1 MKKFYSMLLC
11 TTVALAAS
19 AQTAD
24 LKVYQQLEKKAEKS
38 VNMVKANHISA
49 IDQKLAA
56 KAPKKVAAQVADITG
71 DYSISYTVELKDA
84 NPYSG
89 ETTVVAGTA
98 ENEVVIN
105 FPFENGGNIL
115 TWKVKGTLD
124 PATGELTMSANQ
136 ASGFNGATVKM
147 LHWGGTA
154 YKDLTEIKAT
164 YNGKAIVFDQDDAF
178 GLQAASGGWY
188 TLFDMIIMEKI
199 VDDPNVDPNEGWTS
213 LGNATLCDPWV
224 IPAFTFAD
232 GSNQY
237 DKTWEV
243 ELQQNDADKNLYRLV
258 DPYKGNFPLANKNTS
273 TAKHGYIQFNV
284 SDPDHVSFDV
294 VEAGF
299 ANSQLGLTKMYCYN
313 TLGMLAANYNMAPA
327 TIVTILK
334 NEIIYTTY
342 KDGVIKLSSRQED
355 VLDDQDQPTGEK
367 TTVYD
372 ACFGDQSNTTAGY
385 GWVDSNKNPAN
396 MTGYILFPGAKLPE
410 EDPTKPEIGGIKYEL
425 TEDTKVAT
433 VIGCDDALVNLD
445 IPAEIEVENV
455 KYPVTSIAAEAFYG
469 NGTIKSVTIPASV
482 KTVET
487 DAFRNV
493 RLLTN
498 VNIAD
503 LKAWCAVE
511 FANGNAN
518 PIYNVFSSTLESN
531 WGTVNIG
538 GQKVTTTLAIPEG
551 IDSIGRSFYGFKSL
565 TDVTLPE
572 SLNTLGD
579 QAFANC
585 TKIESITIPANV
597 ETIGSA
603 FFGCSGLKNVDIKA
617 DLKALGNNAF
627 YNCALDTITLPAN
640 LESIGMSTFSGNKN
654 LTGITLPAS
663 LKSIGMMAFYGCTG
677 IKSIV
682 SNATEVPEAR
692 LYAFDDVDTTIPVYV
707 PAGTANAYKAAD
719 EWKNFTNYVEK
730 GVSGIEGIATDNDEN
745 AAVEYFNLQGVK
757 IANPAAGQVVI
768 RRQGSK
774 ITKMIAE

>member
-1 MKKFYSMLLC
+1 MLLC

-24 LKVYQQLEKKAEKS
+24 LKVYQQLEKKTKKS

-49 IDQKLAA
+49 IDKKLAA

-115 TWKVKGTLD
+115 TWNVKGTLD
-124 PATGELTMSANQ
+124 PATGELTMSADQ

-147 LHWGGTA
+147 RHWGGTA
-154 YKDLTEIKAT
+154 WEDLTEIKAS

-178 GLQAASGGWY
+178 GLQADKGGWY
-188 TLFDMIIMEKI
+188 TLFDMIVMEKI
-199 VDDPNVDPNEGWTS
+199 VDDPNADPNEGWTS

-224 IPAFTFAD
+224 IPAFTFND

-258 DPYKGNFPLANKNTS
+258 DPYKGNFPLANQNTS

-299 ANSQLGLTKMYCYN
+299 ANSQLGVTKFYCNN
-313 TLGMLAANYNMAPA
+313 TLGRLAAANNMEPA
-327 TIVTILK
+327 TVVSILK

-367 TTVYD
+367 ETVYD
-372 ACFGDQSNTTAGY
+372 ACFGIQNKATSGY
-385 GWVDSNKNPAN
+385 SWIDSNNNTVN

-410 EDPTKPEIGGIKYEL
+410 VDPAKPELNGIKYEL

-433 VIGCDDALVNLD
+433 VIGCDDALVSLD
-445 IPAEIEVENV
+445 IPAEIEVNDA
-455 KYPVTSIAAEAFYG
+455 KYTVTSVAAEAFFG
-469 NGTIKSVTIPASV
+469 NKVIKSVTMPKSI
-482 KTVET
+482 KTVEK

-493 RLLTN
+493 QNLTN

-503 LKAWCAVE
+503 LEAWCAVD

-518 PIYNVFSSTLESN
+518 PVYNVFSSTLESK

-538 GQKVTTTLAIPEG
+538 GQKVTTTLAIHEG
-551 IDSIGRSFYGFKSL
+551 IETIGRAFYGFKSL

-572 SLNTLGD
+572 SLKTLGD

-603 FFGCSGLKNVDIKA
+603 FFGCSGLKTVDIKA
-617 DLKALGNNAF
+617 DLKALGNSTF

-640 LESIGMSTFSGNKN
+640 LESIGSMTFSGNKT

-663 LKSIGMMAFYGCTG
+663 LKSVGMMAFNGCSG
-677 IKSIV
+677 LKSIV

-692 LYAFDDVDTTIPVYV
+692 SMAFDGVDTTIPVYV
-707 PAGTANAYKAAD
+707 PVGTADAYKAAN

-730 GVSGIEGIATDNDEN
+730 KVSGIEGIATDNDGN